1 MSTETKYTGPL
12 APGMLFLAVGDAP
25 AVRVVNV
32 PSLYPGNDSDAI
44 EVDAGVD
51 EAGWFTVRCDD
62 TEPYAQP
69 DWTDPATVGALSG
82 VVRSLYNEPT
92 MHARPAHVDR
102 ISDAEPVIVWYI
114 ERAHEDDHE
123 WLRESGAW
131 GSMPDGHRDPPICC
145 DTEHDAW
152 LAAYHAHR
160 DAAGTTAND
169 IEVIRG

>member
-1 MSTETKYTGPL
+1 M
-12 APGMLFLAVGDAP
+12 V
-25 AVRVVNV
+25 VR
-32 PSLYPGNDSDAI
+32 SDRNGGTTYI
-44 EVDAGVD
+44 IV
-51 EAGWFTVRCDD
+51 T
-62 TEPYAQP
+62 QP
-69 DWTDPATVGALSG
+69 DENGWCSAYDTTAGEVVEGLLDMAEPVWDSATVGALSG

-114 ERAHEDDHE
+114 ERAHKDDHE

-145 DTEHDAW
+145 DTEADAW

-169 IEVIRG
+169 IEVLRG